1 MDDIYKNI
9 DECNQIKN
17 QKYWLY
23 LMIANKLNITLTKL
37 FFTGRQLKSY
47 PVFIP
52 QSFFA
57 VPKNN
62 KLNSSHYF
70 VLKNMIDLL

>member
-1 MDDIYKNI
+1 
-9 DECNQIKN
+9 
-17 QKYWLY
+17 
-23 LMIANKLNITLTKL
+23 MIANKLNITLTKL

-47 PVFIP
+47 LVFIP

-62 KLNSSHYF
+62 KLNSSLYF